1 MRMTWIQGLAAL
13 ALVAACSVQAQAL
26 KPVQT
31 VEGIAEYRLPNGL
44 QVLLAPDD
52 SKPTTTVNLT
62 YRVGS
67 RHENYGE
74 TGMAHLL
81 EHLLFKGTPT
91 TRNVW
96 GEFTRRGLRANGTT
110 WLDRTNYFA
119 SFTYNEENLRWYL
132 SWQADAMVN
141 SFIAKRDLDTEM
153 TVVRNEMEMG
163 ENSPGRILFERTIA
177 TMYQWHNYGKSTI
190 GARSDV
196 EGVDIG
202 RLQAFYRTYYQPDN
216 ATLVV
221 SGKFD
226 AAKVLAWIQQ
236 DFGKI
241 PRPKRKLPVLY
252 TIDPV
257 QDGERAVTVRRVGG
271 TPQMIAAY
279 HAPPGPSPDTSAIE
293 LIGLVMS
300 DAPAGRL
307 HRRLVDNGLAA
318 GVWAWNM
325 ALADPGFQMFGA
337 ELGAGQDPEPARA
350 AMLDELESLASRP
363 ITAEELERARAKWLK
378 NWDLAFSNPEQV
390 GVELSET
397 VAQGDWRLFFLLRDR
412 VRAVTLADV
421 NRVAAERVLRDNRTL
436 GIYVPTDKP
445 VRAPAPARV
454 DVAEQL
460 KTFKPVTDIA
470 RAEAFDAT
478 PANLDARTQRFEIAP
493 GLKVALTPKGTRGNV
508 VQATLTLRLGDVESL
523 RGVGVQG
530 EMLAAMLDKGGAGL
544 TRQQVQDRIT
554 ALKADLSFFGDA
566 EVLTARMQTTRD
578 NLPALIELAA
588 QLMRQPALPPEA
600 LEEVRR
606 QAIAGLEA
614 ARMEPESVVDTALQR
629 QGNPYPKGDV
639 RYAPT
644 IDESKAELQAVTV
657 DALRE
662 FHRKFVGAS
671 AAQFGAVGAMDVPA
685 VRAALEKGF
694 GGWASATAPR
704 QVPRP
709 LVAVPPVRLQFETP
723 DKQNAYL
730 QAELSLPLR
739 ELDADQPALM
749 VANFIVGS
757 GGNSRLWK
765 RIRETEGLSY
775 DVRSYIQY
783 NSHEP
788 NSTWT
793 ATAIFAPQNRAK
805 VESALR
811 EELDRALKDG
821 FTATEVAEA
830 RNGLMNFRRLS
841 RAQDAGTAASHVN
854 NLYLGRTFAE
864 SQKLDEAIQ
873 KVTPEQALAA
883 FRKYVDPTKLVI
895 GVGGDFKGR

>member
-1 MRMTWIQGLAAL
+1 MRMNWMRGLAAL
-13 ALVAACSVQAQAL
+13 ALVASCSLQAQAL

-52 SKPTTTVNLT
+52 SKPTTTVNVT

-141 SFIAKRDLDTEM
+141 SFIARRDLDTEM

-241 PRPKRKLPVLY
+241 PRPKRKLQPLY

-257 QDGERAVTVRRVGG
+257 QDGDRSVTVRRIGG
-271 TPQMIAAY
+271 TPQLIAAY
-279 HAPPGPSPDTSAIE
+279 HVPPGPSPDTAAVE
-293 LIGLVMS
+293 LIGLVMA

-307 HRRLVDNGLAA
+307 HRRLVDTGLAA

-337 ELGAGQDPEPARA
+337 ELGAGQDVEPARA
-350 AMLDELESLASRP
+350 ALLDELEALPGRP
-363 ITAEELERARAKWLK
+363 ITTEELERARAKWLK

-436 GIYVPTDKP
+436 GVYVPTDKP

-460 KTFKPVTDIA
+460 KTFKPVTDFA

-493 GLKVALTPKGTRGNV
+493 GLKVAVTPKGTRGNV
-508 VQATLTLRLGDVESL
+508 VQATLALRLGDVDSL
-523 RGVGVQG
+523 RGTGTQG

-544 TRQQVQDRIT
+544 TRQQIQDRIT
-554 ALKADLSFFGDA
+554 ALKGDLSFGGDA

-578 NLPALIELAA
+578 NLPAMIELAA
-588 QLMRQPALPPEA
+588 QLMRQPALPADA

-629 QGNPYPKGDV
+629 QGNPYPRGDV
-639 RYAPT
+639 RYAAT
-644 IDESKAELQAVTV
+644 IDESKADLQAVTV
-657 DALRE
+657 ESLRE

-671 AAQFGAVGAMDVPA
+671 SAQFGAVGALDVPA
-685 VRAALEKGF
+685 VRAALEKGL

-723 DKQNAYL
+723 DKQNAYFR
-730 QAELSLPLR
+730 ADLSLPLR

-749 VANFIVGS
+749 VANFIVGA

-783 NSHEP
+783 NAHEP

-805 VESALR
+805 VEAAFR
-811 EELDRALKDG
+811 EEIDRALKDG

-841 RAQDAGTAASHVN
+841 RAQDAGTAGAHVN
-854 NLYLGRTFAE
+854 NLYLGRTFAA

-873 KVTPEQALAA
+873 KVTPEQAVAA
-883 FRKYVDPTKLVI
+883 LRKYVDPAKLVI